1 MSTQT
6 AAAAH
11 IRVLQVTTNESAPLT
26 LAAFSAR
33 RQQLPQKWQRVTYSP
48 LRATIA
54 ITVHE
59 GTLSACA
66 KFILNFRISIK

>member
-6 AAAAH
+6 AAAAAH

-33 RQQLPQKWQRVTYSP
+33 RQQLPQKWQRITYSP

-54 ITVHE
+54 ITVHKGE
-59 GTLSACA
+59 HSACV
-66 KFILNFRISIK
+66 KFITYFF